1 MDSANIDMVETLVHG
16 SVLQLADRKGSR
28 RPAECF
34 KPFGFAAH
42 EESHRSD
49 HSAWRQ
55 KSVQRF
61 VAFLHLNLQ
70 LRAAALCLVFLSVP
84 CALAGFSVTAA
95 DDRTQDS
102 NQAAGSKLSAA
113 PGLGAPDPTAQL
125 LPQGPE
131 KSGVKHPEV
140 TYADGKLTIVA
151 ENVALSEV
159 LVAVRQAM
167 GADLEIPAGAA
178 AEHVWVHAGPGPAR
192 RILRDLLDGTDFDY
206 VIQASEI
213 DEDGVRSVVLA
224 LRSKTPEVGV
234 PGNLSARGANRSV
247 PATVPSP
254 EANTAPDLPAVEDKV
269 ASVDAAPVDPPPASA
284 GTPALAN
291 NLQSSPTNVS
301 PVAGV
306 AASADAEQMAQQ
318 LQNMYQQRKQLQ
330 IQQTVKPPT
339 AN

>member
-1 MDSANIDMVETLVHG
+1 MVETLVHG
-16 SVLQLADRKGSR
+16 SVLQFAVWKGSMR
-28 RPAECF
+28 LAECF
-34 KPFGFAAH
+34 KPFGFTAH
-42 EESHRSD
+42 QASHRSD
-49 HSAWRQ
+49 RWTWRQ
-55 KSVQRF
+55 KTVQRL
-61 VAFLHLNLQ
+61 VTFLHLYLQ

-84 CALAGFSVTAA
+84 CALAGFSAA
-95 DDRTQDS
+95 ATDDRTQDS
-102 NQAAGSKLSAA
+102 NQAAGSKLSPAPEPRAA
-113 PGLGAPDPTAQL
+113 DPTAQL
-125 LPQGPE
+125 LSQTPAPE
-131 KSGVKHPEV
+131 KSGVKRPQV
-140 TYADGKLTIVA
+140 TYADGKLTIEA

-178 AEHVWVHAGPGPAR
+178 AQHVWVHAGPGPAR

-213 DEDGVRSVVLA
+213 DDDGVRSVVLA
-224 LRSKTPEVGV
+224 LRSKTPEMGV

-247 PATVPSP
+247 PATVPSA
-254 EANTAPDLPAVEDKV
+254 EENAAPDVPASEDKV

-291 NLQSSPTNVS
+291 HLQSSPTNVS

-306 AASADAEQMAQQ
+306 AASADAGQMAQQ
-318 LQNMYQQRKQLQ
+318 LQNMYQQRRQLQ
-330 IQQTVKPPT
+330 IQQNVKPPT